1 MGEFVVRLPKDLERE
16 AKEFPELEGEVREFI
31 KLKLFENELK
41 KSAELQRIVFESLA
55 KKSVL
60 TEKDAS
66 YLGKKVSSGMLKELK
81 ERKSAYK

>member
-16 AKEFPELEGEVREFI
+16 AKEVPELEGEVREFI
-31 KLKLFENELK
+31 KLKLFENELR

-66 YLGKKVSSGMLKELK
+66 YLGKKVSSGMLKEHI
-81 ERKSAYK
+81 